1 MPLPSV
7 QQVDSSNKNN
17 VQYKEKASL
26 IEHDFNSENNTIQN
40 TKMTEQTLEFMQK
53 PKLLKCDQI
62 QHGQS
67 STNEPKPSKALHF
80 SKRPTM
86 KNPNGQNLHEFNC
99 ESTEDEIITSSDTE
113 SDIHAN
119 SFDSIRLKEIEFVSP
134 CGTPSKIAHI
144 SSSCSVK
151 DLSPLSR
158 KAVEKSMMEP
168 ISNTTSP
175 YNVPKHVESVQP
187 TAQAITS
194 QLEACLS
201 EDGNATECSE
211 SSQCYDSLNGG
222 YSSPELSPIPVR
234 LSPVILTPSKTV
246 RRNDITNENTSENE
260 EVAEKAT
267 ESGMLYFYNRL
278 IV

>member
-1 MPLPSV
+1 MTLPSV
-7 QQVDSSNKNN
+7 QQVDSVSKSN
-17 VQYKEKASL
+17 VQHNEKSSL
-26 IEHDFNSENNTIQN
+26 FEQNDFNSGNKTIQN
-40 TKMTEQTLEFMQK
+40 TKITEWTKEFMQK

-62 QHGQS
+62 QQGPC
-67 STNEPKPSKALHF
+67 STKEPKPSKALPF
-80 SKRPTM
+80 SERPTM

-211 SSQCYDSLNGG
+211 SSQCYGSLNGG

-234 LSPVILTPSKTV
+234 LSPVILSPSKTV
-246 RRNDITNENTSENE
+246 RYNDTTNEITSENE
-260 EVAEKAT
+260 EATEKTT
-267 ESGMLYFYNRL
+267 ESGML
-278 IV
+278 